1 MFNALHSR
9 EGTKKQKEKICLT
22 HCPGSLRNYLNFPL
36 STKYV
41 TAASTMPAAIS
52 TERPIITTTSVPT
65 AAFTKAASIIWA
77 NITTTLTAR
86 RPTMSAA
93 PICTAASMAAGSS
106 TISATVPT
114 SCSTSTISRA
124 VTMASISISHPART
138 AEMPLTIFSLWK

>member
-1 MFNALHSR
+1 MPSTAGR
-9 EGTKKQKEKICLT
+9 AQIKQKEKICLT

-41 TAASTMPAAIS
+41 MAASTMPAASS

-77 NITTTLTAR
+77 NIITTLTAR

-93 PICTAASMAAGSS
+93 PIYTAASMAAGSS
-106 TISATVPT
+106 TISAMVPT

>member
-9 EGTKKQKEKICLT
+9 EGTNKTKRKICLT
-22 HCPGSLRNYLNFPL
+22 HCLYSLKNYLNFPL
-36 STKYV
+36 PAKYV

-52 TERPIITTTSVPT
+52 TERHIITTTSMPMV
-65 AAFTKAASIIWA
+65 AFTKAASIIWA
-77 NITTTLTAR
+77 NIITPLTAR

-106 TISATVPT
+106 ITSATVPT
-114 SCSTSTISRA
+114 SGSMSTISRA

-138 AEMPLTIFSLWK
+138 AEIPLTIFFSWK